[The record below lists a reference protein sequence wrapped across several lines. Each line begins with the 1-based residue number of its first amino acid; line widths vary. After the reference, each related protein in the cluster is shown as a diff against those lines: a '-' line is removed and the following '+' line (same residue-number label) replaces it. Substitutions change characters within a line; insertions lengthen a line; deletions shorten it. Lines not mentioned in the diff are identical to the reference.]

1 MDVACFQDH
10 LRWIDWNTYLDME
23 FNETNKLFDN
33 FFTVMNDLLDTNA
46 PYKKLSL
53 RQIKLKKQWLTKGIL
68 TSIKAKNRLYRKFSR
83 CKDKTIKKDL
93 HSKFKNYRNRVR
105 TIRESQGEKEKSGKI
120 RELFPWS
127 GEICVFQIDSGN
139 FLISQNVV
147 IL

>member
-83 CKDKTIKKDL
+83 CKDKVIKTDL
-93 HSKFKNYRNRVR
+93 HNKF
-105 TIRESQGEKEKSGKI
+105 
-120 RELFPWS
+120 
-127 GEICVFQIDSGN
+127 
-139 FLISQNVV
+139 
-147 IL
+147 